1 MPEHVLD
8 EFPPSPA
15 VEGGATLVG
24 WIERHRSVSPIWFN
38 RKLGLWHVFGHA
50 ATQQILTDTETFS
63 SDLSAMAPATLFMK
77 GNFMRMDPPVHRKHR
92 KLVSQAFTART
103 VADLA
108 PRIDAIVHE
117 LLDQVG
123 DAQEI
128 DLVSALSFPL
138 PVTVIAEMLGVC
150 AADRPLFRQWAD
162 DMFSANF
169 DKPFD
174 PNNVREVEK
183 AAMPMHDYLLEKIRE
198 RRVQPQEDILTA
210 IVEAELDGQRLDDEE
225 AVTFAALLL
234 IAGHV
239 TTTLL
244 LNNTMR
250 CLHENPHVLDAL
262 RADPS
267 GIPSVIEETL
277 RLRPPFLGVPR
288 MTTADVEIHGA
299 NVPSGSMV
307 IPSLLGANR
316 DPERFPDPDRFDPT
330 RDNTHISFGHGAHYC
345 MGAPLA
351 RMEARI
357 ALGIL
362 LDRFPELDVDES
374 REIVYFGAQG
384 VLGPK
389 RLPMRIRHHA
399 TV

>member
-1 MPEHVLD
+1 
-8 EFPPSPA
+8 
-15 VEGGATLVG
+15 
-24 WIERHRSVSPIWFN
+24 
-38 RKLGLWHVFGHA
+38 
-50 ATQQILTDTETFS
+50 
-63 SDLSAMAPATLFMK
+63 
-77 GNFMRMDPPVHRKHR
+77 
-92 KLVSQAFTART
+92 
-103 VADLA
+103 
-108 PRIDAIVHE
+108 
-117 LLDQVG
+117 
-123 DAQEI
+123 
-128 DLVSALSFPL
+128 
-138 PVTVIAEMLGVC
+138 
-150 AADRPLFRQWAD
+150 
-162 DMFSANF
+162 MFSANF

-174 PNNVREVEK
+174 PNNVREVER

-198 RRVQPQEDILTA
+198 RRVRPQEDILTA
-210 IVEAELDGQRLDDEE
+210 IVRAELDGQRLDDEE

-250 CLHENPHVLDAL
+250 CLHENPDVLAAL

-267 GIPSVIEETL
+267 GIPAVIEETL

-288 MTTADVEIHGA
+288 MTTADVSIYGQDVPKGA
-299 NVPSGSMV
+299 MV

-330 RDNTHISFGHGAHYC
+330 RDNTHISFGHGAHFC

-362 LDRFPELDVDES
+362 LDRFPEIGIDES
-374 REIVYFGAQG
+374 KEIVYFGAQG

-389 RLPMRIRHHA
+389 RLPMLVKHHA
-399 TV
+399 KV